1 MKDMKLSAGNL
12 LFFLTAIC
20 MVASAREENP
30 FYEYVRSVTRPESG
44 IFCGTYRRAMDEV
57 DLQLELLESG
67 NPQEFR
73 QKHKLKLSS
82 CSLQLLVMMKES
94 GDTEAAQYL
103 NSLEEESNVEI
114 IYVIYRSYY
123 DLGNEIEDRQFHNKG
138 IEHKYM
144 PKHLQQYWSAFFKLN
159 VESDFVPLPS

>member
-1 MKDMKLSAGNL
+1 MNLSAGQL
-12 LFFLTAIC
+12 LFFLTATC
-20 MVASAREENP
+20 MVAAAQEENP

-103 NSLEEESNVEI
+103 NFLEKESNVEI
-114 IYVIYRSYY
+114 IYVIYRHYY
-123 DLGNEIEDRQFHNKG
+123 DLVKEIEDRKFHNKG
-138 IEHKYM
+138 IDHKYM
-144 PKHLQQYWSAFFKLN
+144 PKHLQQYWAEFFKRN
-159 VESDFVPLPS
+159 VESDIAPLLSS